1 MDRRFNLKA
10 EAEVLGAVIKE
21 NKLIHEIY
29 DFLLPE
35 DFYDKKNKLIYT
47 SIRNLYERDTP
58 ITVVT
63 LTEDLMESLGDAGG
77 ITYLSQVIASSLSGE
92 HIKTYSEIIKDK
104 ANLRRF
110 ISCSNN
116 ATKEANEGDKSI
128 GEIIS
133 DLESTINLIKTG
145 GKRHSGELKEG
156 IDNFI
161 GDIEAVR
168 RGKKALS
175 SISSGYKNL
184 DHILGGFER
193 QELLIIA
200 GRPSMGKSA
209 VSMNLALAT
218 AIRGKSKVAYFSI
231 EMSKKQCFQRI
242 AAALCKIPMNKIK
255 RANLKEEEFSR
266 VKNTI
271 EKLSNYNFKLYDS
284 VLYLEDLKSECYRL
298 KESEGLDVVFIDY
311 LQIIGLQTFFS
322 NRNLE
327 VSNISSQLKRM
338 AKELDITVIC
348 LSQINRATETRVD
361 KRPILADLRD
371 SGAIEQDADT
381 VMFVY
386 RHAYYEPEEAKE
398 DELELL
404 IGKARQGETGVIPMK
419 WSGAYQKMEE
429 SDKALKESR

>member
-1 MDRRFNLKA
+1 MDRRFNLEA
-10 EAEVLGAVIKE
+10 EVEVLGAVIKE
-21 NKLIHEIY
+21 NKLIHDIY

-35 DFYDKKNKLIYT
+35 DFYDNKNKVIY
-47 SIRNLYERDTP
+47 SAIRELHESGHP
-58 ITVVT
+58 ITIVT
-63 LTEDLMESLGDAGG
+63 LTETLKEKLDDAGG
-77 ITYLSQVIASSLSGE
+77 VTYLSEVISSSVTGE

-104 ANLRRF
+104 YNIRKF

-116 ATKEANEGDKSI
+116 ATKEAHDGSKTI

-133 DLESTINLIKTG
+133 NFESTINLIKAQ
-145 GKRHSGELKEG
+145 GKRHSGDIKEG
-156 IDNFI
+156 VENFI
-161 GDIEAVR
+161 GEMDAVR
-168 RGKKALS
+168 KGEKTLS
-175 SISSGYKNL
+175 SISSGYKAL
-184 DHILGGFER
+184 DNILGGFER
-193 QELLIIA
+193 QELMIIA

-209 VSMNLALAT
+209 VSMNLALGT
-218 AIRGKSKVAYFSI
+218 AIKGKNKVAYFSI

-242 AAALCKIPMNKIK
+242 AAALCKISMNKIK
-255 RANLKEEEFSR
+255 RSNLNEEEFSK

-284 VLYLEDLKSECYRL
+284 VIYLEDIKSECYRL
-298 KESEGLDVVFIDY
+298 KENEGLDVVFIDY
-311 LQIIGLQTFFS
+311 LQIIGLQSSFS

-381 VMFVY
+381 VIFVY

-404 IGKARQGETGVIPMK
+404 IGKARQGETGIIPMK

-429 SDKALKESR
+429 R

>member
-21 NKLIHEIY
+21 NKLIHDIY

-35 DFYDKKNKLIYT
+35 DFYDNKNKLIY
-47 SIRNLYERDTP
+47 SAIRVLQESSTP
-58 ITVVT
+58 ITIVT
-63 LTEDLMESLGDAGG
+63 LTETLKEKLTEAGG
-77 ITYLSQVIASSLSGE
+77 ITYLSELIASSLSGE

-104 ANLRRF
+104 SNLRKF
-110 ISCSNN
+110 ISCSSI
-116 ATKEANEGDKSI
+116 ATKEAHDGNKSI

-133 DLESTINLIKTG
+133 DFETTINLIKTQ
-145 GKRHSGELKEG
+145 GKRHSGDLKEG
-156 IDNFI
+156 IETFI
-161 GDIEAVR
+161 GHMDAVR
-168 RGKKALS
+168 KGEKAIA
-175 SISSGYKNL
+175 SISTGYKNL

-193 QELLIIA
+193 QELMIIA

-218 AIRGKSKVAYFSI
+218 AIKGKSKVAYFSI

-242 AAALCKIPMNKIK
+242 AAALCKISMNKIK
-255 RANLKEEEFSR
+255 RSNLNEEEFSK

-284 VLYLEDLKSECYRL
+284 VLYLEDIKSECHRL
-298 KESEGLDVVFIDY
+298 KENEGLDVVFIDY
-311 LQIIGLQTFFS
+311 LQIIGLQSSFS

-338 AKELDITVIC
+338 AKELDITVVC

-361 KRPILADLRD
+361 KRPILSDLRD

-429 SDKALKESR
+429 RQKK

>member
-1 MDRRFNLKA
+1 MDRRFSLEA
-10 EAEVLGAVIKE
+10 EVEVLGAIIKE
-21 NKLIHEIY
+21 NKLIHDIY

-35 DFYDKKNKLIYT
+35 DFYDNKNKAIY
-47 SIRNLYERDTP
+47 SAIRKLHESGLP
-58 ITVVT
+58 ITLVT
-63 LTEDLMESLGDAGG
+63 LTETLREKLDDAGG
-77 ITYLSQVIASSLSGE
+77 VTYLSEVISSSVTGE

-104 ANLRRF
+104 SNIRKF

-116 ATKEANEGDKSI
+116 ATKEAHDGNKTI
-128 GEIIS
+128 GEVIS
-133 DLESTINLIKTG
+133 DFESTINLIKTQ
-145 GKRHSGELKEG
+145 GKRHSGDIKEG
-156 IDNFI
+156 VENFI
-161 GDIEAVR
+161 GDMDAVR
-168 RGKKALS
+168 KGEKTLS
-175 SISSGYKNL
+175 SISSGYKKL
-184 DHILGGFER
+184 DNILGGFER
-193 QELLIIA
+193 QELMIIA

-209 VSMNLALAT
+209 VSMNLALGT
-218 AIRGKSKVAYFSI
+218 AIKGRNKVAYFSI

-242 AAALCKIPMNKIK
+242 AAALCKISMNKIK
-255 RANLKEEEFSR
+255 RSNLNEEEFSK

-284 VLYLEDLKSECYRL
+284 VLYLEDIKSECYRL
-298 KESEGLDVVFIDY
+298 KENEGLDVVFIDY
-311 LQIIGLQTFFS
+311 LQIIGLQSSFS

-338 AKELDITVIC
+338 AKELDITVVC

-404 IGKARQGETGVIPMK
+404 IGKARQGETGIIPMK

-429 SDKALKESR
+429 R